1 MTGLIGIPISPI
13 DFLALSSLIFTFLI
27 DPCSK
32 SPTHSLTHSL
42 AARRGNEGVKKTAG
56 ERGRERG
63 LGKHTGQRHYSA
75 LKVRETERENV
86 RMSWETRENE
96 RDSI

>member
-1 MTGLIGIPISPI
+1 MTVLIGIPISPI
-13 DFLALSSLIFTFLI
+13 DFLALSALIFTFLI
-27 DPCSK
+27 DPRSK

-42 AARRGNEGVKKTAG
+42 AARRGNEGVKKRG

-86 RMSWETRENE
+86 RMNWETRENE

>member
-86 RMSWETRENE
+86 RMNWETRENE

>member
-1 MTGLIGIPISPI
+1 
-13 DFLALSSLIFTFLI
+13 
-27 DPCSK
+27 
-32 SPTHSLTHSL
+32 
-42 AARRGNEGVKKTAG
+42 VKKTAG
-56 ERGRERG
+56 ERGRESG

-86 RMSWETRENE
+86 RMNWETRENE

>member
-1 MTGLIGIPISPI
+1 MLIGIPISPI
-13 DFLALSSLIFTFLI
+13 DFLALSALIFTFLI
-27 DPCSK
+27 DPRSK

-63 LGKHTGQRHYSA
+63 LGKHTGQ
-75 LKVRETERENV
+75 
-86 RMSWETRENE
+86 
-96 RDSI
+96 

>member
-1 MTGLIGIPISPI
+1 MLIGIPISPI

-86 RMSWETRENE
+86 RMNWETRENE